1 MVIGILQARMG
12 SQRLPGKVLM
22 KILGKPMLMLQIERI
37 KRANLIDKLVVA
49 TTKNSLDD
57 KIEKL
62 CSSIKVLCFRG
73 SENDLLD
80 RYYQA
85 AKKYQS
91 DYIVRLTGDD
101 PLTDP
106 ELINSMIKKIK
117 TEHFDAVTNTVQPTF
132 PEGLDVTVLSFE
144 TLRKSWQR
152 ADLQSQREH
161 VTPYVFDKNS
171 AFNIYHY
178 KQSKNQSNLRWTVD
192 YENDFLFVKKV
203 YNALYPVNNNFST
216 NDVYRL
222 LKKNPSLELLNS
234 GFIRDAGLIESIKN
248 DAKVN

>member
-12 SQRLPGKVLM
+12 SRRLPGKVLM
-22 KILGKPMLMLQIERI
+22 NILGKPMLMLQIERI

-80 RYYQA
+80 RYYQT
-85 AKKYQS
+85 AKKYQA

-106 ELINSMIKKIK
+106 ELINSMIKKKYI
-117 TEHFDAVTNTVQPTF
+117 H
-132 PEGLDVTVLSFE
+132 
-144 TLRKSWQR
+144 
-152 ADLQSQREH
+152 
-161 VTPYVFDKNS
+161 
-171 AFNIYHY
+171 
-178 KQSKNQSNLRWTVD
+178 
-192 YENDFLFVKKV
+192 
-203 YNALYPVNNNFST
+203 
-216 NDVYRL
+216 L
-222 LKKNPSLELLNS
+222 LKKLRTLHLNLTYDYMS
-234 GFIRDAGLIESIKN
+234 FWKIRLI
-248 DAKVN
+248 